1 VDDLQPGELLDR
13 RFTILGL
20 LTRGGFS
27 SVFKAVDGTRS
38 EIVVVKTPLP
48 HIESDPA
55 GYSRYL
61 HEAAIGQRLQHP
73 GILRFIPLEERNKT
87 RPYIV
92 TEYLEGETLWDR
104 LQEIRIFPPEGALC
118 FGAHICDALEY
129 LHHQNIVHCDLKPGN
144 IMLCTDGSVRI
155 MDFGIA
161 RKAAARR
168 FALPGFSQRFGTPD
182 YMAPEQVVGRSAGA
196 RTDIYGL
203 AVVLYEML
211 TGYLP
216 FEGESDLDRMN
227 ARLTGDPIAPRKRNP
242 DLSLEVE
249 EIILHALA
257 SDPANRYTSAAAM
270 KADLEGPDRVIV
282 TGRATRLRPPVP
294 AKMWV
299 RRARTAAIALL
310 VPVVMFVLLFL
321 ALRH

>member
-1 VDDLQPGELLDR
+1 MDDLQPGELLDG
-13 RFTILGL
+13 RFKILGL

-27 SVFKAVDGTRS
+27 SVFKAVDGTTS

-61 HEAAIGQRLQHP
+61 SEAAIGQRLQHR

-87 RPYIV
+87 RPYV
-92 TEYLEGETLWDR
+92 ATEYLEGETLWDR
-104 LQEIRIFPPEGALC
+104 LQEVRIFPPEAALY
-118 FGAHICDALEY
+118 FGARICDALEY
-129 LHHQNIVHCDLKPGN
+129 LHDQNIVHCDLKPGN

-155 MDFGIA
+155 MDLGLA
-161 RKAAARR
+161 RQAAPRR
-168 FALPGFSQRFGTPD
+168 LTLPGFSQRFGTPD

-203 AVVLYEML
+203 AAVLYEML
-211 TGYLP
+211 TGHLP

-227 ARLTGDPIAPRKRNP
+227 ARLTGDPIAPRERNP
-242 DLSLEVE
+242 NLSLEVE

-257 SDPANRYTSAAAM
+257 RDPADRYPSAAAM
-270 KADLEGPDRVIV
+270 KVDLEAPDRVIV
-282 TGRATRLRPPVP
+282 TGRATRLRPPAP
-294 AKMWV
+294 ANIWV
-299 RRARTAAIALL
+299 RRAWTTAIALL